1 MPPTLPALD
10 RAISLLQNSQDSLY
24 AHLSVDEVITA
35 LQTIQTKFEQT
46 GILDKTQLN
55 LLFGPTGS
63 IQEISIDNGWG
74 YEFIKLAGEVDKI
87 TGNK

>member
-1 MPPTLPALD
+1 VDRLLPTLD
-10 RAISLLQNSQDSLY
+10 RTIFLLQNSQDSLY

-35 LQTIQTKFEQT
+35 LQTIQTKLEQT
-46 GILDKTQLN
+46 GILDKAQLN

-74 YEFIKLAGEVDKI
+74 DEFIKLATEVDKI